1 MSKTENVA
9 KSLVK
14 LSKSDRCW
22 LARQSGETKFAAR
35 VLLVD
40 AYQSIQRVKKA
51 RAPLDFMT
59 TLKDRKAAQ
68 RSENG
73 KRESRHRL
81 RGDALPTV

>member
-9 KSLVK
+9 KNLVK

-22 LARQSGETKFAAR
+22 LARQSGEAKRAAR
-35 VLLVD
+35 FVLID
-40 AYQSIQRVKKA
+40 AYQSFQRVKKA
-51 RAPLDFMT
+51 RVALDFMT